1 MVRRGIVVHNDESA
15 GIFLTLVDNKILIT
29 LESPR
34 MFENFM
40 ALAEDGGATFALLV
54 APTEEADD
62 EQYTKTDNERR
73 LADFEGFRYPPTN
86 TGSTNYIP

>member
-29 LESPR
+29 LETPR

-54 APTEEADD
+54 APAEEDD
-62 EQYTKTDNERR
+62 EQYSKIDNERR
-73 LADFEGFRYPPTN
+73 LADFEGFKRPN
-86 TGSTNYIP
+86 TGANNYNIG